1 MKNHIGAFALLLPL
15 ALAGVGGAFAAE
27 DSAAPDANAAKCSVA
42 TLRGTYL
49 FAYQGFTVSGK
60 NQGPFALA
68 GSEVYDGRGNVRS
81 VSTSSTNGKI
91 SRFDRTTAKY
101 TVNADCTGSVSYA
114 DGTRYDQFVAPD
126 GSTIAF
132 VQTNPGTVAA
142 GFEPRAMAHT
152 VGD

>member
-15 ALAGVGGAFAAE
+15 ALAGVGSAFAAE
-27 DSAAPDANAAKCSVA
+27 DGVASGTAAARCSKA

-49 FAYQGFTVSGK
+49 FAYQGLTVSGRDR
-60 NQGPFALA
+60 GPFALA
-68 GSEVYDGRGNVRS
+68 GSEVYDGRGNVRNS
-81 VSTSSTNGKI
+81 VSTSSTNGRI
-91 SRFDRTTAKY
+91 ARFTRTTGTY
-101 TVNADCTGSVSYA
+101 TVNADCTGSVSYS

-142 GFEPRAMAHT
+142 GFEPRVARR

>member
-15 ALAGVGGAFAAE
+15 ALAGAVSALAAE
-27 DSAAPDANAAKCSVA
+27 DDAVTGAAAAKCSEA

-60 NQGPFALA
+60 DRGPFAVA
-68 GSEVYDGRGNVRS
+68 GYEVYDGLGNSSS
-81 VSTSSTNGKI
+81 VSTFSTNGKI
-91 SRFDRTTAKY
+91 TQLARVNGRY
-101 TVNADCTGSVSYA
+101 TVNADCTGSTIYS
-114 DGTRYDQFVAPD
+114 DGTRYDDFIAPD
-126 GSTIAF
+126 GSIHVF

-142 GFEPRAMAHT
+142 GFEPRVTARR